1 MKNVLQSL
9 KSLSGYPIPLATIK
23 DVADEVGLDIDVEL
37 TQEIRNSKEFKR
49 AKAQVYFFL
58 SEVPNVSQGGISYSF
73 SEEERRRFRL
83 RAENILDEIGDS
95 GIASGVEYGY
105 KGEEL

>member
-58 SEVPNVSQGGISYSF
+58 SEAPNVSQGGISYSF

-83 RAENILDEIGDS
+83 RAESILDEIGDS